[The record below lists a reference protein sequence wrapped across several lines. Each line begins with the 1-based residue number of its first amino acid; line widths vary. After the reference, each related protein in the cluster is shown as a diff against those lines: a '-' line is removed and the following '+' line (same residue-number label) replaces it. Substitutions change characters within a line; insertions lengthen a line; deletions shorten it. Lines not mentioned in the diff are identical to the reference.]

1 VIVNAWVLISSSWL
15 LVSVSAYKQS
25 EADRMLR
32 QSIHDGVKYTVIRS
46 PPLTDTARPADV
58 SLSIESGGGQGWGGM
73 SRGDVTELL
82 ATCKF
87 YIYVCVCLCVCVCAC
102 VCLCVRVYIC
112 VSVCARVRARV
123 CACVCNA
130 NVLINIKYVCVYS
143 YASLYILAYFPPH
156 RFTHIHTHTQTHTHI
171 HTHKHAHTHTHA
183 QVRRR
188 GEG

>member
-1 VIVNAWVLISSSWL
+1 MYIYIYTYTYIYTYVCNTVEVIVSAWVLIQSSWL

-58 SLSIESGGGQGWGGM
+58 SLSIESGGGQGWGVM

-87 YIYVCVCLCVCVCAC
+87 YIYVCVSLSLCLCMCVSVCACVYLCVCVC
-102 VCLCVRVYIC
+102 VR
-112 VSVCARVRARV
+112 ARARV
-123 CACVCNA
+123 C
-130 NVLINIKYVCVYS
+130 VCV
-143 YASLYILAYFPPH
+143 
-156 RFTHIHTHTQTHTHI
+156 
-171 HTHKHAHTHTHA
+171 
-183 QVRRR
+183 
-188 GEG
+188 